1 LEQALEVF
9 LFLQEMVQSGYQL
22 EVHLLREKMPDLKAY
37 WSEWLL
43 AVCEL
48 VYLGELGQAVRLMV
62 LKVQRGRSEVEGL
75 L

>member
-1 LEQALEVF
+1 LRQVLEVF
-9 LFLQEMVQSGYQL
+9 LFPQEMVQSGYRLGAHQ
-22 EVHLLREKMPDLKAY
+22 LREKMPDLKVY

-48 VYLGELGQAVRLMV
+48 VYLGGLGQAVRLMV
-62 LKVQRGRSEVEGL
+62 SKVQRGRSEVEAL